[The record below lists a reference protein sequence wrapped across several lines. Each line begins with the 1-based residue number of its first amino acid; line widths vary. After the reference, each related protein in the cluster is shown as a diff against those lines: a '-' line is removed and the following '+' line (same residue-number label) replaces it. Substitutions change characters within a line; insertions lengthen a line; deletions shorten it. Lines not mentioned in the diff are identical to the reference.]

1 MTCVLLTPASEVSL
15 VAMERIHPFSRASLQ
30 GVVKLLRRA
39 TSLFAW
45 AQEASRR
52 KLRQEVLPDMLAE
65 EAPARSGT
73 VILDTPGAAEAL
85 NSISRKEHRFYRIHT
100 AFQEHVDTRD
110 NPVVQAV
117 VWMLGYR
124 FVDANDRP
132 KRERY
137 NTFKPDIEFQD
148 RIFPPYLDDVGRRD
162 DIRSIWGDLA
172 GLVESPAVRARLHD
186 LLWITE
192 RGPDRHSH
200 AISAIENYLLAATPA
215 PGTDPCVEQRLDSVS
230 QLTRASELS
239 GMIGA
244 PELAARVCARAVEVV
259 ASELC
264 QEDASSRP
272 GAWMPLLDL
281 LISLDEEQRP
291 SDLPGY
297 LARAHELLTHPNHRL
312 ALFQMEERLARGH
325 QDEIDRIQ
333 QAEADMLISHALQQE
348 GGLAKA
354 HWLRQALELTRG
366 RSWAGSTEQRIVG
379 ELQQIDPDSFDW
391 QQITSQ
397 VEISAGDVERV
408 VESIVG
414 EDQIEATLKRFRY
427 ARWISGRNPRSER
440 AGGRRGCPEARDH
453 EPSEP

>member
-1 MTCVLLTPASEVSL
+1 
-15 VAMERIHPFSRASLQ
+15 MERIHPFSRASLQ

-348 GGLAKA
+348 GGSQRRTGSDRRLSSHEAGVGQGA
-354 HWLRQALELTRG
+354 PSNASSESCSRSTLTHSTGSRSRLRSRSQRG
-366 RSWAGSTEQRIVG
+366 M
-379 ELQQIDPDSFDW
+379 
-391 QQITSQ
+391 
-397 VEISAGDVERV
+397 
-408 VESIVG
+408 
-414 EDQIEATLKRFRY
+414 
-427 ARWISGRNPRSER
+427 
-440 AGGRRGCPEARDH
+440 
-453 EPSEP
+453 